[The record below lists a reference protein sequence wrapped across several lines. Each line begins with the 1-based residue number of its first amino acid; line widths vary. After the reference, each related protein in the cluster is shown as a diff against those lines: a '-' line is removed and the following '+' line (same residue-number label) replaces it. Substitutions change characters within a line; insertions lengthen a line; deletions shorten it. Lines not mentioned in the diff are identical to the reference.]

1 MGTRLFPDPG
11 ARGRSG
17 SAGCCPQPPAPSPG
31 QGPALTGKD
40 FEVEWVLLLDGV
52 GEVEAGI
59 AAVVR
64 LHVLQHHIREIQVS
78 VMALGDTLVL
88 GDGLHGYKE
97 AEVQWEVS
105 CNDNSN
111 KNHHSSGN

>member
-1 MGTRLFPDPG
+1 MDKAPPRPRCPG
-11 ARGRSG
+11 LLGLSG
-17 SAGCCPQPPAPSPG
+17 LLPPAPAPSPG
-31 QGPALTGKD
+31 QGLALTGEN
-40 FEVEWVLLLDGV
+40 FEVEGVLLLDGM

-64 LHVLQHHIREIQVS
+64 LHILQHHIGEIQVS

-105 CNDNSN
+105 SNGNSN
-111 KNHHSSGN
+111 KSHRTSGN

>member
-97 AEVQWEVS
+97 AEVQ
-105 CNDNSN
+105 
-111 KNHHSSGN
+111 